1 MDASIM
7 HILGKIFTCSFESTV
22 VS

>member
-1 MDASIM
+1 MDAIIM
-7 HILGKIFTCSFESTV
+7 HILGKTFTCSFESTV